1 MTILRTNPLT
11 APLTHLSTL
20 STPSLVLLMYGV
32 LMLLAFVV
40 TFVVSLNDA
49 RTIRDIGIWIK
60 PMKFM
65 AATAIFAWTSVWVVM
80 LSRSAVAAAHVWGW
94 IAALLISTSL
104 FEVVYITYQAAQGSG
119 SHYNISTPLNAAL
132 FALMGIAAI
141 GLVASQAWLAWEI
154 WKRRTQQYSV
164 ITLGVVIG
172 LSFTFLFS
180 AISGFLLG
188 GNQPPPGQGLPFLGW
203 HLFADI
209 RPAHF
214 VGVHAQQLIPL
225 IGLLAVRFAGKHAR
239 RTLVVCAVLYA
250 DLWVVLTGFSF
261 VGIP

>member
-1 MTILRTNPLT
+1 
-11 APLTHLSTL
+11 
-20 STPSLVLLMYGV
+20 
-32 LMLLAFVV
+32 
-40 TFVVSLNDA
+40 
-49 RTIRDIGIWIK
+49 
-60 PMKFM
+60 
-65 AATAIFAWTSVWVVM
+65 
-80 LSRSAVAAAHVWGW
+80 
-94 IAALLISTSL
+94 
-104 FEVVYITYQAAQGSG
+104 
-119 SHYNISTPLNAAL
+119 
-132 FALMGIAAI
+132 
-141 GLVASQAWLAWEI
+141 
-154 WKRRTQQYSV
+154 
-164 ITLGVVIG
+164 
-172 LSFTFLFS
+172 LFS

-225 IGLLAVRFAGKHAR
+225 LGLLAVRFTGKHAR

>member
-1 MTILRTNPLT
+1 MTMISTPPLT
-11 APLTHLSTL
+11 APSTRLSML
-20 STPSLVLLMYGV
+20 STPSMVLLFYGG
-32 LMLLAFVV
+32 LMLLAFIA

-49 RTIRDIGIWIK
+49 RTIRDVGIWIK

-65 AATAIFAWTSVWVVM
+65 AATTIFAWTSVWVVM
-80 LSRSAVAAAHVWGW
+80 LSRSAAGTARAWGW

-154 WKRRTQQYSV
+154 WKRRTQEHSV
-164 ITLGVVIG
+164 ITLAVVIG

-214 VGVHAQQLIPL
+214 VGVHAQQFIPL
-225 IGLLAVRFAGKHAR
+225 IGLLAVRFAGKRAR
-239 RTLVVCAVLYA
+239 LVLVVSAVFYAVL
-250 DLWVVLTGFSF
+250 WVMLTGFSF
-261 VGIP
+261 VSHA

>member
-1 MTILRTNPLT
+1 
-11 APLTHLSTL
+11 
-20 STPSLVLLMYGV
+20 LVLLIYGG
-32 LMLLAFVV
+32 LMLLAFFMA
-40 TFVVSLNDA
+40 FVVSLNDA
-49 RTIRDIGIWIK
+49 RTIRDVGIWIK

-80 LSRSAVAAAHVWGW
+80 ISRSAVAATRVWGW

-104 FEVVYITYQAAQGSG
+104 FEVIYITYQAAQGSG

-132 FALMGIAAI
+132 FALMGIAAV

-154 WKRRTQQYSV
+154 WKRRTQQYNV

-225 IGLLAVRFAGKHAR
+225 IGLLALRFAGKHAKQ
-239 RTLVVCAVLYA
+239 TLLVCAVLYA
-250 DLWVVLTGFSF
+250 LLWVVLTGFSF

>member
-1 MTILRTNPLT
+1 MAAMFLNTLTSRSTRLGMLSKPSAALIL
-11 APLTHLSTL
+11 
-20 STPSLVLLMYGV
+20 YGG

-40 TFVVSLNDA
+40 TFVESLNDA
-49 RTIRDIGIWIK
+49 RTIRDVGIWIK

-65 AATAIFAWTSVWVVM
+65 AATVFFAWTSVWVVM
-80 LSRSAVAAAHVWGW
+80 ISRSTVAVARCWGW
-94 IAALLISTSL
+94 IAALLIATSL
-104 FEVVYITYQAAQGSG
+104 FEVVYITYQAVQGSG
-119 SHYNISTPLNAAL
+119 SHYNISTPLNEAL

-154 WKRRTQQYSV
+154 WKRRTPERSV

-172 LSFTFLFS
+172 LSFTFLLS
-180 AISGFLLG
+180 TISGFLLG

-214 VGVHAQQLIPL
+214 MGVHAQQFIPL
-225 IGLLAVRFAGKHAR
+225 LGVLAARFAGKHSR
-239 RTLVVCAVLYA
+239 QVIVVCSVLYA
-250 DLWVVLTGFSF
+250 VLWVMLTGFSF
-261 VGIP
+261 VDHA

>member
-1 MTILRTNPLT
+1 MTMISTPPLT
-11 APLTHLSTL
+11 SHSTRLGML
-20 STPSLVLLMYGV
+20 STPSLLLLIYGG
-32 LMLLAFVV
+32 LMLLAFIA

-49 RTIRDIGIWIK
+49 RTIRDVGIWIK

-80 LSRSAVAAAHVWGW
+80 LSRSTVAAARAWGW

-154 WKRRTQQYSV
+154 WKRRTQEHSV
-164 ITLGVVIG
+164 ITLSVVIG

-214 VGVHAQQLIPL
+214 VGVHAQQFIPL
-225 IGLLAVRFAGKHAR
+225 IGLLAVRFAGKRAR
-239 RTLVVCAVLYA
+239 LVLVVSAVFYA
-250 DLWVVLTGFSF
+250 DLWVALTGLSF
-261 VGIP
+261 VGHA

>member
-1 MTILRTNPLT
+1 MTMIRTSSHT
-11 APLTHLSTL
+11 APSTPLGML
-20 STPSLVLLMYGV
+20 STPSIVLLIYGGV
-32 LMLLAFVV
+32 MLLAFMV
-40 TFVVSLNDA
+40 TLVVSLNDA
-49 RTIRDIGIWIK
+49 RTIRDVGIWIK

-80 LSRSAVAAAHVWGW
+80 LSRSAAGTARAWSW

-104 FEVVYITYQAAQGSG
+104 FEVVYITYQAAQGNG
-119 SHYNISTPLNAAL
+119 SHYNISTLLNAAL
-132 FALMGIAAI
+132 FALMGIAAV

-154 WKRRTQQYSV
+154 WKRRTQEHSV
-164 ITLGVVIG
+164 ITLAVVIG

-214 VGVHAQQLIPL
+214 VGVHAQQFIPL

-239 RTLVVCAVLYA
+239 RVLVVCAVLYA
-250 DLWVVLTGFSF
+250 DLWVVLTGLSF
-261 VGIP
+261 VGHA

>member
-1 MTILRTNPLT
+1 MSFSSSTR
-11 APLTHLSTL
+11 LSML
-20 STPSLVLLMYGV
+20 SPPSLVLLIYGGV
-32 LMLLAFVV
+32 MLLAFVV
-40 TFVVSLNDA
+40 TFLVSLNDA
-49 RTIRDIGIWIK
+49 RTIRDVGIWIK

-65 AATAIFAWTSVWVVM
+65 AAGGIFAWTSVWVVM
-80 LSRSAVAAAHVWGW
+80 ISRSSVAVARSWGW
-94 IAALLISTSL
+94 IAALLIATSL

-132 FALMGIAAI
+132 FALMGIAAV

-154 WKRRTQQYSV
+154 WKRRTPERSV

-172 LSFTFLFS
+172 LSLTFLLS

-214 VGVHAQQLIPL
+214 MGVHAQQFIPL
-225 IGLLAVRFAGKHAR
+225 IGLLAARFAGKHSR
-239 RTLVVCAVLYA
+239 QVIVMCSVLYA
-250 DLWVVLTGFSF
+250 VLWVMLTGFSF
-261 VGIP
+261 VDHA

>member
-1 MTILRTNPLT
+1 MTTTSTNSLIAT
-11 APLTHLSTL
+11 STRLGML
-20 STPSLVLLMYGV
+20 STPSLVLVIYGG
-32 LMLLAFVV
+32 LMLLAFTV
-40 TFVVSLNDA
+40 TFAVSLNDA
-49 RTIRDIGIWIK
+49 RTIRDVGIWIK

-65 AATAIFAWTSVWVVM
+65 AASAIFAWTSVWVVM
-80 LSRSAVAAAHVWGW
+80 LSRSAVAAARAWGW

-104 FEVVYITYQAAQGSG
+104 FEVVYITYQATQGGG
-119 SHYNISTPLNAAL
+119 SHYNTSTPLNAAL
-132 FALMGIAAI
+132 FALMGIAALA
-141 GLVASQAWLAWEI
+141 LVASQAWLAWEI
-154 WKRRTQQYSV
+154 WKRRTQEHSV
-164 ITLGVVIG
+164 ITLSVVIG
-172 LSFTFLFS
+172 LSFTFLFA

-214 VGVHAQQLIPL
+214 VGVHAQQFIPL

-239 RTLVVCAVLYA
+239 RVLVVCAVLYA

-261 VGIP
+261 VGQA